1 MTNETKSDK
10 PKEECGIFGIFGHDE
25 AANMTY
31 LGLYGLQHR
40 GQESSGI
47 VCSDT
52 VHVRKFVGLGLV
64 TDFFDE
70 EKIKK
75 LKGEIAI
82 GHVRYSTTGKTT
94 LINAQP
100 IVSGSYRG
108 TIAIAHNGNITNS
121 KHIRDRLEHEGSLFQ
136 STSDSE
142 VLTHLIA
149 RSKKEDLVE
158 AVKESVVQLEGAF
171 SLVMMKKNMLIAI
184 RDPNGFRPLSLG
196 YLDGGHVVASETC
209 AFDVID
215 AEYIRDIEPGE
226 MLVITEKGMTQYWPF
241 KELGDFKQAQCI
253 FELIYF
259 AKPSS
264 VVFNNCVYEFREE
277 LGRQIAREDDVEADI
292 VIAVPDSGRMAA
304 MGYAKESGLPFEEG
318 LIRSHYIGR
327 TFIEPEQKIRH
338 FGVKI
343 KFSPVKQILHGK
355 RVVVIDDSLVRG
367 TTSKKIV
374 KELRKVGVKEV
385 HFRISSPPI
394 KFPCF
399 FGIDFAQKKEL
410 IANNLKIDELAR
422 YLGVD
427 SIRYLSYE
435 GMFECS
441 GLKTQ
446 DFCSACFCGDYKI
459 DVDKNFYKEQLES
472 EPDLFSMPY

>member
-1 MTNETKSDK
+1 MIEKKHNDK
-10 PKEECGIFGIFGHDE
+10 PKEECGIFGIFGHEE

-47 VCSDT
+47 VCSDGQN
-52 VHVRKFVGLGLV
+52 VRKFIGLGLV
-64 TDFFDE
+64 TDFYDQ
-70 EKIKK
+70 EKISR
-75 LKGEIAI
+75 LDGDIAI
-82 GHVRYSTTGKTT
+82 GHVRYSTTGKST

-100 IVSGSYRG
+100 VVSGSYRG

-121 KHIRDRLEHEGSLFQ
+121 KKIRDRLEHGGSLFQ

-149 RSKKEDLVE
+149 RSKEEELVE

-171 SLVMMKKNMLIAI
+171 SLVMMKKNMIIAI

-196 YLDGGHVVASETC
+196 YLDGGHVIASETC

-226 MLVITEKGMTQYWPF
+226 MLVISEKGMKQYWPF
-241 KELGDFKQAQCI
+241 KERNEYKSAQCI

-259 AKPSS
+259 SKPSS
-264 VVFNNCVYEFREE
+264 IVFNNCVYAFREE
-277 LGRQIAREDDVEADI
+277 LGRQIAREDDIDADI
-292 VIAVPDSGRMAA
+292 VIPVPDSGRMAA

-343 KFSPVKQILHGK
+343 KFSPVKQILQGK
-355 RVVVIDDSLVRG
+355 RIVVIDDSLVRG

-374 KELRKVGVKEV
+374 KELRKAGVKEV
-385 HFRISSPPI
+385 HLRISSPPI

-410 IANNLKIDELAR
+410 IANNLKLEELER

-435 GMFECS
+435 GMFECT
-441 GLKTQ
+441 GLKQ
-446 DFCSACFCGDYKI
+446 EDFCSACFNGDYKI
-459 DVDKNFYKEQLES
+459 AVDTTIYKEQLEG
-472 EPDLFSMPY
+472 EPDLFSVQY

>member
-1 MTNETKSDK
+1 MLKDNISDK
-10 PKEECGIFGIFGHDE
+10 FKEECGIFGIYGHSE
-25 AANMTY
+25 AANMAY

-40 GQESSGI
+40 GQESCGI
-47 VCSDT
+47 VCSDRT
-52 VHVRKFVGLGLV
+52 NVRKFIGLGLV
-64 TDFFDE
+64 TEFFTED
-70 EKIKK
+70 KIKK
-75 LKGEIAI
+75 LSGDIAI
-82 GHVRYSTTGKTT
+82 GHVRYSTTGKTS

-108 TIAIAHNGNITNS
+108 TIAIAHNGNITNA
-121 KHIRDRLEHEGSLFQ
+121 KEIRDRLEREGSIFQ

-142 VLTHLIA
+142 VITHLIA

-158 AVKESVVQLEGAF
+158 AVIEAVVQLQGAF
-171 SLVMMKKNMLIAI
+171 SLLIMRKDKIIAL

-196 YLDGGHVVASETC
+196 YLDGAHVVASESC

-215 AEYIRDIEPGE
+215 AEFIRDIKPGE
-226 MLVITEKGMTQYWPF
+226 MLVIDEYGMKGYYPF
-241 KELGDFKQAQCI
+241 EQRENKNNAACI

-264 VVFNNCVYEFREE
+264 TVFGQCVYTFREN
-277 LGRQIAREDDVEADI
+277 LGKQLAREDDIQADI
-292 VIAVPDSGRMAA
+292 VIPVPDSGRMAA
-304 MGYAKESGLPFEEG
+304 MGYAKESGIPFEEG

-343 KFSPVKQILHGK
+343 KFSPVKNVLNGK

-367 TTSKKIV
+367 TTSKKIA
-374 KELRKVGVKEV
+374 KLLRKAGAKEV

-399 FGIDFAQKKEL
+399 FGIDYPTKNEL
-410 IANNLKIDELAR
+410 IANNLKMDELAH
-422 YLGVD
+422 YLEAD
-427 SIRYLSYE
+427 SIKYISYD
-435 GMFECS
+435 
-441 GLKTQ
+441 GLFQSTCASQ
-446 DFCSACFCGDYKI
+446 NDFCSACFDGKYKVEF
-459 DVDKNFYKEQLES
+459 DTKFFKDQLET
-472 EPDLFSMPY
+472 EPDLFSMSY